1 MAVRENIV
9 TDFHVSMIKADQLEE
24 IAKRLSDLSDRQLSG
39 TMQDLSCGW
48 KGENANAYLKKGA
61 KLQRK
66 IKATSNDLRNVA
78 GELRSAGKKA
88 YNAGE
93 NI

>member
-1 MAVRENIV
+1 MAVRENIEA
-9 TDFHVSMIKADQLEE
+9 DFHMAMMKADQLEE

-48 KGENANAYLKKGA
+48 KGENACAYLKKGS
-61 KLQRK
+61 KLQEK
-66 IKATSNDLRNVA
+66 IRATSNDLRNVA

-88 YNAGE
+88 YKA
-93 NI
+93 

>member
-1 MAVRENIV
+1 MAVRENIEA
-9 TDFHVSMIKADQLEE
+9 DFHVAMMKADQLEE
-24 IAKRLSDLSDRQLSG
+24 IAKRLSDLSGRQLGS

-48 KGENANAYLKKGA
+48 KGDNANAYLKKGA

-88 YNAGE
+88 CKVGE